1 MTMPVYNVTAVV
13 VYEYEIDADTV
24 EEAIEE
30 AESIDFADWY
40 QDSIEF
46 IVDIPAEEESEDDE

>member
-1 MTMPVYNVTAVV
+1 MPVYNVTAVV

-46 IVDIPAEEESEDDE
+46 IADIPAEEESEDDE